1 MQISVTII
9 AIFLSAG
16 LANAQSPS
24 ALAQNAVLEGKAA
37 YGDWRSDAPG
47 IRRHIRASDLLT
59 PYASPSRTNHV
70 AVVERPANA
79 QPKVLPGF
87 EAKLFASGLIQPR
100 LIRVAPNGDI
110 FIAESSAGRIRVLRP
125 SEGGDKV
132 GRDEVFASGLKLP
145 FGIAFYPKGSPA
157 LSFFSGDATAASLG

>member
-1 MQISVTII
+1 M
-9 AIFLSAG
+9 
-16 LANAQSPS
+16 
-24 ALAQNAVLEGKAA
+24 
-37 YGDWRSDAPG
+37 
-47 IRRHIRASDLLT
+47 
-59 PYASPSRTNHV
+59 

-132 GRDEVFASGLKLP
+132 SRNEVFAPRLKLP